1 MLQHR
6 ILNSNELGKAK
17 LGGIAE
23 MICTKVFWQFYSLK
37 IDIKRLDKNGLLNGE
52 IWKIEPKRKPC
63 GII

>member
-1 MLQHR
+1 MLQHG
-6 ILNSNELGKAK
+6 ILKRNEVGKAK
-17 LGGIAE
+17 LGEIAE

-52 IWKIEPKRKPC
+52 IWKIGPKRRPC